1 MVARVLG
8 PGSVISKDLARRGPS
23 SAVSTSRRSWL
34 PPGTASHILWRHPQ
48 GSLQHN
54 HRIGRGLPQ
63 NLPAS
68 LSCPPRLGRRSRTAL
83 PTQRDSSHSGW
94 RAVGRSLLWHWQ
106 RSSCKTGQRKWPS
119 QRRVILPMNGQVPL
133 ENTTG
138 TRSQQAWSSGDL
150 RPTPQLSSRGPCP
163 GPSFAR
169 GKGPGV
175 GPGWLWPW
183 SGGPRCRRGLRSRA
197 GRQSTRYTFWRCPAA
212 SEKWIA
218 WDCQAPTV
226 FFMCG
231 DYFWFLL
238 ILLKR
243 FKFQCDVS
251 EKHFVLPCE
260 PVLTFETCVCVSGN
274 KTTILHKRC
283 HHASMDGLTA
293 GEIERN
299 HGLNV
304 FRGSCRFPEYYLFGM
319 FALKLKQS
327 CCIWSCSVTA

>member
-23 SAVSTSRRSWL
+23 SAVSTARRSWL
-34 PPGTASHILWRHPQ
+34 PPCTASHILWRHPQ

-94 RAVGRSLLWHWQ
+94 RAAGRSLLWHWQ

-150 RPTPQLSSRGPCP
+150 QPTPQLSSRGPCP

-169 GKGPGV
+169 GKSPGV

-226 FFMCG
+226 FF
-231 DYFWFLL
+231 YVWRLFL
-238 ILLKR
+238 ILIDFVEKIQVSMRR
-243 FKFQCDVS
+243 FRKIFCSTVRTCSD
-251 EKHFVLPCE
+251 LWN
-260 PVLTFETCVCVSGN
+260 LCVCLETKQRFCINDVIMLQWMGWRQGKLNETMVWTSSGV
-274 KTTILHKRC
+274 LV
-283 HHASMDGLTA
+283 D
-293 GEIERN
+293 
-299 HGLNV
+299 
-304 FRGSCRFPEYYLFGM
+304 FPNIICLECL
-319 FALKLKQS
+319 L
-327 CCIWSCSVTA
+327 

>member
-23 SAVSTSRRSWL
+23 SAVSTARRSWL
-34 PPGTASHILWRHPQ
+34 PPCTASHILWRHPQ

-94 RAVGRSLLWHWQ
+94 RAAGRSLLWHWQ

-133 ENTTG
+133 ENTTA

-150 RPTPQLSSRGPCP
+150 QPTPQLSSRGPCP

-218 WDCQAPTV
+218 WDCQAPT
-226 FFMCG
+226 FFLCVAIIF
-231 DYFWFLL
+231 DSYWFCWKDSSFNATFQKNILFYRANLFWP
-238 ILLKR
+238 LKL
-243 FKFQCDVS
+243 V
-251 EKHFVLPCE
+251 
-260 PVLTFETCVCVSGN
+260 CVCLETKQRFCVNDVIMLQWMGWRQGKLNETMVWTSSGV
-274 KTTILHKRC
+274 LV
-283 HHASMDGLTA
+283 D
-293 GEIERN
+293 
-299 HGLNV
+299 
-304 FRGSCRFPEYYLFGM
+304 FPNIICLECL
-319 FALKLKQS
+319 L
-327 CCIWSCSVTA
+327 